1 MRKSKFL
8 FRDNAPS
15 IWINFLIIERVGRKQ
30 FNSLKRNKI
39 QIWQISL
46 SSRSKRNST
55 FVHEMFHSFWTI
67 SHLLTQK
74 DVSSHGAMNDNV
86 MIHNFFLRTI
96 LTRFEVHS
104 LRTCLSISVLLEE
117 AWLLYRFQ
125 RLQINV
131 CNRIVSKY
139 RFIVVKLVLILRLV
153 LVLRLYVSLTSDLQ
167 NLCDWKLLKCGNDI
181 IWKRTFV

>member
-1 MRKSKFL
+1 
-8 FRDNAPS
+8 
-15 IWINFLIIERVGRKQ
+15 
-30 FNSLKRNKI
+30 
-39 QIWQISL
+39 
-46 SSRSKRNST
+46 
-55 FVHEMFHSFWTI
+55 
-67 SHLLTQK
+67 
-74 DVSSHGAMNDNV
+74 MNDNV

-131 CNRIVSKY
+131 CNRIVSEY

-153 LVLRLYVSLTSDLQ
+153 RLYVSLTSDLQ

-181 IWKRTFV
+181 I